1 MSNIHFKNTSTNI
14 ENCTSA
20 SSNFSS
26 SEKGLSYLSNL
37 TQENALNSQQLQEAL
52 KKRQEEAI
60 IHKIFKE
67 NEEEIKNRYFSNGEI
82 FSNLSTNTST
92 NIENC
97 SSASSNFSSSEKGL
111 SYLSNLSQENVL
123 NSQQLQEA
131 LKERQEEIIHK
142 IFIENE
148 EEIKNRYFRNG
159 EIFSN
164 LSTDVKKKIASD
176 FMSSFT
182 TFIMRYAVKYYHNIK
197 VIPFADY
204 IRPMNNKDTIVL
216 GQYAGKTTEQL
227 TVKDYLQLSGENMN
241 LGDDSFLSQSYK
253 EIRNIYLGCIKKHL
267 EKINA

>member
-14 ENCTSA
+14 ENCILA
-20 SSNFSS
+20 SSNSSS

-37 TQENALNSQQLQEAL
+37 TQEN
-52 KKRQEEAI
+52 
-60 IHKIFKE
+60 
-67 NEEEIKNRYFSNGEI
+67 
-82 FSNLSTNTST
+82 
-92 NIENC
+92 
-97 SSASSNFSSSEKGL
+97 
-111 SYLSNLSQENVL
+111 VL

-131 LKERQEEIIHK
+131 IIRN
-142 IFIENE
+142 IFIEKE
-148 EEIKNRYFRNG
+148 EEIKNKYFRNG

-164 LSTDVKKKIASD
+164 LSKKVKKEIASD

-204 IRPMNNKDTIVL
+204 IRPKIDKDIIVL
-216 GQYAGKTTEQL
+216 GQYAGKTTDQL

-241 LGDDSFLSQSYK
+241 LGDDIFLSQSYK

>member
-1 MSNIHFKNTSTNI
+1 MLTSNSNIHLKNTSINI
-14 ENCTSA
+14 ENCILA
-20 SSNFSS
+20 SSNSSS

-60 IHKIFKE
+60 IHKIFK
-67 NEEEIKNRYFSNGEI
+67 
-82 FSNLSTNTST
+82 
-92 NIENC
+92 
-97 SSASSNFSSSEKGL
+97 
-111 SYLSNLSQENVL
+111 
-123 NSQQLQEA
+123 
-131 LKERQEEIIHK
+131 
-142 IFIENE
+142 ENE

>member
-1 MSNIHFKNTSTNI
+1 MLTSDSNIHLKNTSINI
-14 ENCTSA
+14 ENCNLA

-37 TQENALNSQQLQEAL
+37 TQENAFNSQQLQETL
-52 KKRQEEAI
+52 KERQKAI
-60 IHKIFKE
+60 IHKIFIEK
-67 NEEEIKNRYFSNGEI
+67 EEEIKNRYFSNGEI
-82 FSNLSTNTST
+82 FSNLS
-92 NIENC
+92 
-97 SSASSNFSSSEKGL
+97 KKDKK
-111 SYLSNLSQENVL
+111 Q
-123 NSQQLQEA
+123 
-131 LKERQEEIIHK
+131 
-142 IFIENE
+142 IF
-148 EEIKNRYFRNG
+148 
-159 EIFSN
+159 
-164 LSTDVKKKIASD
+164 TD

-182 TFIMRYAVKYYHNIK
+182 TFIMRYAVMYYHNIK

-204 IRPMNNKDTIVL
+204 IRPKNNKDTIVL